1 MEYSNSKTSIDTARK
16 ILKVNH
22 AGEFGA
28 INIYKA
34 QLHVCGVVNPSLV
47 PVLKGFLADERNHL
61 EIFWTEIQ
69 RREGIKCKSYWLCG
83 IGGYAMG
90 IVSSLLGKRGV
101 MACTWAV
108 ESVVVEH
115 LKQQLIYLEKKADAN
130 AYNAVKSILEDEEH
144 HRDTG
149 LHQGGKSILYA
160 PLRFLISSFTEGVIR
175 FGMR

>member
-1 MEYSNSKTSIDTARK
+1 MKYKDSDSALDTARK

-28 INIYKA
+28 INIYTA
-34 QLHVCGVVNPSLV
+34 QIHVCRILRPDSVSL
-47 PVLKGFLADERNHL
+47 LEGFLEDEKNHQR
-61 EIFWTEIQ
+61 IFWKEIQ
-69 RREGIKCKSYWLCG
+69 RRNGIKCKSYWLCG
-83 IGGYAMG
+83 VGGYAMG
-90 IVSSLLGKRGV
+90 IFSAFLGRKGV

-115 LKQQLIYLEKKADAN
+115 LKEQLVYLEGMDDVH
-130 AYNAVKSILEDEEH
+130 AYRAVQSILEDEEH

-149 LHQGGKSILYA
+149 FNQGGMNAWYS
-160 PLRFLISSFTEGVIR
+160 PLRFMISTFTEGVIR

>member
-1 MEYSNSKTSIDTARK
+1 MKYKDSTDNLDTARK

-28 INIYKA
+28 INIYQA
-34 QLHVCGVVNPSLV
+34 QIHICRFVNPYLV
-47 PVLKGFLADERNHL
+47 PLLSGFLADEKNHL
-61 EIFWTEIQ
+61 DIFWTEIQ
-69 RREGIKCKSYWLCG
+69 SRNGVKCKSYWLCG
-83 IGGYAMG
+83 VGGYAMG
-90 IVSSLLGKRGV
+90 IVSALMGRRGI

-115 LKQQLIYLEKKADAN
+115 LKEQIIYLEGKSDKKAYD
-130 AYNAVKSILEDEEH
+130 AVKAILDDEEH

-149 LHQGGKSILYA
+149 LQGGGKSVLYA
-160 PLRFLISSFTEGVIR
+160 PLRFLISLFTEGVIR